1 MQIKDG
7 DLVTYLASNEQTF
20 VFVYR
25 DETKTKLLR
34 HLGSMA
40 ANPELKFSWSD
51 AAEVANRI
59 RLGSCMCGL
68 CVREC
73 EGI

>member
-1 MQIKDG
+1 MRIKDG
-7 DLVTYLASNEQTF
+7 DLVTYLENDSQTF

-25 DETKTKLLR
+25 DETRTQLLR

-40 ANPELKFSWSD
+40 ADPSVQFNWSD
-51 AAEVANRI
+51 AAEVAYRI
-59 RLGSCMCGL
+59 RLGACMCGL